1 MCAVS
6 CQLASNTVGPV
17 WIFQRSRRNYNSSV
31 GLASSLCMFIS
42 QTLLEVSFAKNCPDE
57 NDIDLSDIHAPR
69 GESDEPETL
78 DLRQQSSA
86 SMNNQPFEFK
96 VEQPCRKRSRVNP
109 VDNNPYYHQDDLD
122 NYRKRQKLTMQHYY
136 DEAFSAVEKKMRNPF
151 LDESMMKPMDSFEN
165 YGRASLNPINY
176 TLTAEAINRR
186 IRSTLGLE
194 DDPQMSF
201 ERQRPPSSSDECCT
215 ANPDWLVRR
224 NAYGENPFT
233 MTTTSPHVDVKPPP
247 FAHDDNNNVDKKP
260 FQ

>member
-1 MCAVS
+1 MYRMLHEKLQS
-6 CQLASNTVGPV
+6 WRLIYFEPV
-17 WIFQRSRRNYNSSV
+17 
-31 GLASSLCMFIS
+31 IS
-42 QTLLEVSFAKNCPDE
+42 YYSPDE

-78 DLRQQSSA
+78 DLRQQSST

-233 MTTTSPHVDVKPPP
+233 MTTTSPHVDVKPPS

-260 FQ
+260 FQWGIWKICGWKELGHNEINLWEDIKNDM